1 MHASVRS
8 IPLFYYSLIFM
19 EVGRRQ
25 SLQSGGGRHIDAVL
39 NIRIVVSIS
48 LEACA
53 EVSEAVE
60 ISYLSVVQYLC
71 CTSSEPFLERMV
83 FPPSHQ

>member
-1 MHASVRS
+1 
-8 IPLFYYSLIFM
+8 M

-53 EVSEAVE
+53 EVSEAVK
-60 ISYLSVVQYLC
+60 IIYLSVVQYLC
-71 CTSSEPFLERMV
+71 CTILSASEPILEQMV